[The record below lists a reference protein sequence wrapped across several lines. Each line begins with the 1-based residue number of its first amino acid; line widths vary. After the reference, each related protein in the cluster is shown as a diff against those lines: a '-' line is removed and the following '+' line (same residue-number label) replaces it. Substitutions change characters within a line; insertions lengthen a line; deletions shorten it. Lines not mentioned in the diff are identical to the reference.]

1 MPSTGPKPDRER
13 QLRKRSKDS
22 GKRDNT
28 PSNNNKT
35 GFEALTVLS
44 QSTARKVRYL
54 QVTQ

>member
-1 MPSTGPKPDRER
+1 MPSTGPQPDRER

-22 GKRDNT
+22 GKRDNK
-28 PSNNNKT
+28 PSNNKK
-35 GFEALTVLS
+35 GGEALTVLS